1 LKKYLTEFLI
11 FFSTAYL
18 IISFVVQ
25 EVPLLFWITLLLLLI
40 NYIVSLAYLFRQGQ
54 INNRLI
60 VLNLIQLLL
69 FCRLHVLIYDI
80 LGAEHYIYTIEPRWY
95 DWLELV
101 AVHVLRAVD
110 LLDILSA
117 YNIDLQ
123 NVKHQSMLTGI
134 VLFSMHLM
142 VDLFLLGALFM
153 LLNRSASK
161 PSVNRLPSQTGC
173 HIEHSKKSQCHIE
186 RSEKSYWTDRFLAAL
201 EMTIEGLKKTF
212 LFFKQIRLFV
222 LILIV
227 ELIIFVGMIEHW
239 SFKTGCL
246 WFLENIL
253 RTLDFADAFQ
263 IFDWRMYQG
272 FELATLAVL
281 FRLII
286 SLYLFGPLN
295 RLFLYLSKGHG
306 KTLEQLAHIC
316 ASSDSSESEQRIAI
330 KALTGFG
337 AETAVPY
344 LIDIL
349 ANTHQVNIRRLV
361 IETLGEMGRDAKL
374 AIPHLVKLLVDND
387 SGIRWDVSIA
397 LEERIEPQWVAHP
410 DVIESIPYFIN
421 ALSHHE
427 RQIRCTAAEIL
438 GKIGPPAVIAT
449 PYLVMALVDDCSH
462 VRYTAAEALKKID
475 PHWLHN
481 KTAHRAIPHLI
492 KTANRQQDVFCCAI
506 AVEILIKM
514 VPDSKFRHL
523 IPYFITALVD
533 KNQTVVRR
541 ATTALHQIDSQWAQ
555 SQEAQ
560 EALPALVKALA
571 DKNPSVQQRA
581 GEILKKIDPT
591 ANKTVPALLKVLT
604 ENPQVGRWITVQT
617 FQSLTAIVPKWAQSK
632 GTHQAI
638 RSLIE
643 TLQNHV
649 HDYRSRK
656 IAIETLGKMGNSAL
670 KVLPYLVVALV
681 DDNHQIRQAANDA
694 LTQLDPQWARRKQAR
709 RGIPYLIKALEK
721 TEHHEIG
728 CIAVEVLGRMGPGA
742 ESAVPHL
749 MTLLTRMRDEQILWA
764 TEAALHKIDP
774 MGRLRKKLKRF

>member
-153 LLNRSASK
+153 LLNRSTSK
-161 PSVNRLPSQTGC
+161 PSASPVRPKAQWIRNLTNIQP
-173 HIEHSKKSQCHIE
+173 
-186 RSEKSYWTDRFLAAL
+186 L
-201 EMTIEGLKKTF
+201 IEGLKKTF

-295 RLFLYLSKGHG
+295 RLFLSLSKGHG

-316 ASSDSSESEQRIAI
+316 TSSEASESEQRIAM

-337 AETAVPY
+337 AKTAVPY

-349 ANTHQVNIRRLV
+349 AKTHQVNIRRLV
-361 IETLGEMGRDAKL
+361 IEALGEMDHDAKL

-387 SGIRWDVSIA
+387 SGIRWDASIA
-397 LEERIEPQWVAHP
+397 LEERIEPQWAVHP
-410 DVIESIPYFIN
+410 DVMESIPYFIN
-421 ALSHHE
+421 VLSHHE

-438 GKIGPPAVIAT
+438 GKIGPSAVIAT

-514 VPDSKFRHL
+514 VPDSKFCHL
-523 IPYFITALVD
+523 ISYFITALVD

-541 ATTALHQIDSQWAQ
+541 ATTVLHQIDSQWAL

-560 EALPALVKALA
+560 EAILALVRALA
-571 DKNPSVQQRA
+571 EKNPLVQQRA
-581 GEILKKIDPT
+581 GEVLKKIDPT
-591 ANKTVPALLKVLT
+591 ANKTVPALLKVIT
-604 ENPQVGRWITVQT
+604 ENPQASSWLTVQT
-617 FQSLTAIVPKWAQSK
+617 FQSLTAILPQWAQSQ
-632 GTHQAI
+632 GTRQAI
-638 RSLIE
+638 RSLIK
-643 TLQNHV
+643 TLQNHD
-649 HDYRSRK
+649 HNHLSRK

-670 KVLPYLVVALV
+670 KALPYLVVALV